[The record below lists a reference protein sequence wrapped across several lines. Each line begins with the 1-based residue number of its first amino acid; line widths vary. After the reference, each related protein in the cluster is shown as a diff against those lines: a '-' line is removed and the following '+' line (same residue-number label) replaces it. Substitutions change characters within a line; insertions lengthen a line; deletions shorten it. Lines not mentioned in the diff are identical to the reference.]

1 MRATF
6 FILDEAYKEAA
17 RELAPE
23 FNNFRLMCGEVD
35 KPESVVALIT
45 DASVI
50 TAESLATFPKT
61 QMIVKMGRN
70 ESNIQLS
77 EGVLRN
83 NKVTLVSVPRK
94 GPNCV
99 AELAITLILALSK
112 DLLMS
117 HQSVATGAYRYRG
130 LRPKI
135 SSQAEMAFHWMKHSA
150 LHEVRGK
157 TLGIVGMGEI
167 GCETA
172 LRANALGM
180 KLLYHKRTALPRHLE
195 EAFQVSY
202 QSLNDLL
209 ETSDYVL
216 LAVPHT
222 PETDAMIGEQELA
235 RMKPSSYL
243 VNICRGGVVD
253 EKALIAALQKQE
265 IAGAGLDV
273 FEYEPLPFT
282 SPLCQLHNVILTPHV
297 GGGTGTN
304 RQLELRETL
313 NEATKRLSL

>member
-1 MRATF
+1 MSATLY
-6 FILDEAYKEAA
+6 ILDDAYKEAA

-23 FNNFRLMCGEVD
+23 FNDFRLVCGEID
-35 KPESVVALIT
+35 EPESVITLIT

-50 TAESLATFPKT
+50 TAESLTKFPKA
-61 QMIVKMGRN
+61 QMIAKMGRN
-70 ESNIQLS
+70 RSNIHIS
-77 EGVLRN
+77 DEVLTSRGI
-83 NKVTLVSVPRK
+83 TLVSVPRK

-112 DLLMS
+112 DLMMS

-130 LRPKI
+130 LRPEI
-135 SSQAEMAFHWMKHSA
+135 SSQTKMAFHWMKHSA
-150 LHEVRGK
+150 LHEVKGK
-157 TLGIVGMGEI
+157 TLGIIGMGEI

-172 LRANALGM
+172 LRANTLGM
-180 KLLYHKRTALPRHLE
+180 KLVYHKRTPLPEYLE
-195 EAFQVSY
+195 KAFQVTY

-235 RMKPSSYL
+235 RMKPSGYL

-253 EKALIAALQKQE
+253 EKALVAVLQQQE

-273 FEYEPLPFT
+273 FEYEPLPFD

-304 RQLELRETL
+304 RLLELRETL